1 MSFTLTTVE
10 DGKLKF
16 KNPRLL
22 ADELERLGKLGQSK
36 FREDWEENL
45 RETSGFLEDST
56 LDHQVKVVGS
66 SLLHNMV
73 NENRYGDP
81 VPYDVLR
88 STLARYLGR
97 LMSLMGGVQGIA
109 STSEQ
114 EDIDQAEAVEK
125 VLQNKWD
132 NEDLDVAA
140 MNAAILSL
148 NCSHGYILVE
158 GDPTLKPPS
167 VYEDRMGF
175 GLRET
180 KVGDVIYDALSPFQV
195 YMPPGTTKLKDAAA
209 ILVIQF
215 MDAQTI
221 KRRWP
226 GMKVDKAGQA
236 RYDSKLDE
244 LVPGLGESMLKVR
257 RLFIKGNPQK
267 KTKGR
272 QYVIIGQKTHIVR
285 DKAGKRWIGTYD
297 NEYPLIDFMDEPL
310 RVGYYG
316 RGRHTHARPAL
327 KTLCSAWT
335 KIAKIMALPIVLG
348 LPDGSGLGIE
358 DFKDVP
364 FIVANLLPGAANK
377 PEFIAPTGLEWHF
390 RTMEEAKR
398 QIMEVYSQHEPSKGK
413 SPGSRFSAQ
422 GIERLQAA
430 DRLGDSAAGKLV
442 MKAMTRLLQR
452 VLGEGLVVWPEEYD
466 AIVLGRENS
475 YKRHVLRKAELKPGI
490 DVRVIPGE
498 EEPKTKNVMMREVT
512 EALRHGMLDPPEA
525 RRIMGAGR
533 SEDMY
538 NPNDHHMR
546 KIKMEDKLIE
556 MGHEVDIFPED
567 NHELHIPEH
576 EKRNIERAFEAEPDE
591 LERRRRHIEEHLK
604 TAQPEGPPPDPA
616 VEAQKQE
623 LAIKQQEMDLKT
635 QGKQQDMGLDARKK
649 LQEMDLYAR
658 QKEQEMALRSKEAAL
673 KRRES
678 RAKPTKEM

>member
-1 MSFTLTTVE
+1 MSFTLTTME
-10 DGKLKF
+10 DGKLKY

-22 ADELERLGKLGQSK
+22 ADELEKLGKSGQSK
-36 FREDWEENL
+36 FRADWEENL

-66 SLLHNMV
+66 SILHSMV

-140 MNAAILSL
+140 MNAAILSV

-158 GDPTLKPPS
+158 GDPTLKPPV
-167 VYEDRMGF
+167 VYEDRLGF
-175 GLRET
+175 GERER
-180 KVGDVIYDALSPFQV
+180 KVGDVIYEALSPFQV
-195 YMPPGTTKLKDAAA
+195 YMPPGTKKIKDAAA

-226 GMKVDKAGQA
+226 AMKVSKASQA
-236 RYDSKLDE
+236 RFDCGLDE
-244 LVPGLGESMLKVR
+244 LVPGLGESMLKVK
-257 RLFIKGNPQK
+257 RLFIKGDPQK
-267 KTKGR
+267 ESQGR
-272 QYVIIGQKTHIVR
+272 QYVMIGDVTHKVR
-285 DKAGKRWIGTYD
+285 KKGKRWIGTYD

-316 RGRHTHARPAL
+316 RGRHSHARPAL

-335 KIAKIMALPIVLG
+335 KIAKVMALPLVLG

-377 PEFIAPTGLEWHF
+377 PEFVGPTGLEWHF
-390 RTMEEAKR
+390 RTMDEAKK

-422 GIERLQAA
+422 GIEKLQAA

-452 VLGEGLVVWPEEYD
+452 VLGEGLEVWPEEYD

-498 EEPKTKNVMMREVT
+498 EEPKTRNVMMKEVT
-512 EALRHGMLDPPEA
+512 EALRHQMIDPPEA
-525 RRIMGAGR
+525 RRIMGTGR
-533 SEDMY
+533 REDMFD
-538 NPNDHHMR
+538 PNDHHMN
-546 KIKMEDKLIE
+546 KIKMEDKMIE
-556 MGHEVDIFPED
+556 MGREVEIFRED
-567 NHELHIPEH
+567 NHELHIREH
-576 EKRNIERAFEAEPDE
+576 EKRNIERAFEAQPDE
-591 LERRRRHIEEHLK
+591 IERRRRHNQAHIK
-604 TAQPEGPPPDPA
+604 AGQPEAPPPDPA
-616 VEAQKQE
+616 AEAQKQE
-623 LAIKQQEMDLKT
+623 IAMKQKDMETQADQKQQEIDIERERLT
-635 QGKQQDMGLDARKK
+635 VEAQQKQQEIAIKARPP
-649 LQEMDLYAR
+649 QPP
-658 QKEQEMALRSKEAAL
+658 QP
-673 KRRES
+673 KR
-678 RAKPTKEM
+678 M